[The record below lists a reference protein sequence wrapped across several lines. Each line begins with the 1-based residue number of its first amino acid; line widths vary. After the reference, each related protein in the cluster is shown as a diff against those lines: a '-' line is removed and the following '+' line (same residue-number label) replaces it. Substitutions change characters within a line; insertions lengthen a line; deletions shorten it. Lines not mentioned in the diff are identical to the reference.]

1 MNICGI
7 MNVNLKYM
15 DRHIRRQLGLLDEII
30 LYFSLTVMVLH
41 NGNDTLIRLNLLEAV
56 K

>member
-7 MNVNLKYM
+7 MNVNLPYT
-15 DRHIRRQLGLLDEII
+15 DRHIRRHHGLLDEII
-30 LYFSLTVMVLH
+30 LYFSLTVMMLH
-41 NGNDTLIRLNLLEAV
+41 NGNDTLIRLYLLEAV